1 MEVRFHTFLVVA
13 VGRLEYS
20 VSCSGCFTRRS
31 DVYPLDSRPG
41 ALEMPPGRG
50 SKARNIFLAAIDP
63 RFFSRL
69 HGMHHTC
76 SNKLLEALNV
86 AVCCLALQLHSP
98 EVPAVHIGQ
107 ESDFVC
113 CSDESIFR
121 RVREAVANSD
131 HVPVMSVRMGRH
143 NSQRARFL
151 TFHIWGFC

>member
-1 MEVRFHTFLVVA
+1 MEVRFHTFLIVA
-13 VGRLEYS
+13 VGRLSTQFHAPAALLTEVTCTHWTVGPVLLRCRLDVVVKPEIYS
-20 VSCSGCFTRRS
+20 LLQSI
-31 DVYPLDSRPG
+31 PG
-41 ALEMPPGRG
+41 SSAVCT
-50 SKARNIFLAAIDP
+50 
-63 RFFSRL
+63 
-69 HGMHHTC
+69 GMHHTC

-113 CSDESIFR
+113 CSNESIFR

-131 HVPVMSVRMGRH
+131 HLPVVSVRMGRH
-143 NSQRARFL
+143 DSQRARFL